1 MQRIRNHWFDQLAV
15 VLAAGVVYYFV
26 VTRLLGYA
34 AAIAAPSWLF
44 PFMEQHPSAGLL
56 IMSLLTHIPAIAVAA
71 AIFGYGLARLLPSR
85 HFLFGVVTVCV
96 MVLLAAVVAIGGLGF
111 CVLLLVCVFWL
122 FVFEVL
128 TLLALWVFLAIAAQW
143 FARSRRSKDNAR
155 AAASA

>member
-96 MVLLAAVVAIGGLGF
+96 MGLLAAVVAIGGLGF
-111 CVLLLVCVFWL
+111 WVQLRESVIPRYVFAVPTLIALWL
-122 FVFEVL
+122 FL
-128 TLLALWVFLAIAAQW
+128 PIAAQW